1 MPQENKRFWISWW
14 TQKEDPTIV
23 QTDFDFWLGGERGDE
38 PDVYYLLLA
47 VIEAPDEK
55 QAYRRIQKYFPDYE
69 ERFCQEVEK
78 ERIPEPSRFPGFTGK
93 V

>member
-14 TQKEDPTIV
+14 TQQEDPTIV
-23 QTDFDFWLGGERGDE
+23 QTDFDFWLGGERG
-38 PDVYYLLLA
+38 V
-47 VIEAPDEK
+47 
-55 QAYRRIQKYFPDYE
+55 QKYFPDYE

-78 ERIPEPSRFPGFTGK
+78 DWTPEPSRFPGFTGK